1 MCLRKLWDA
10 LSLKKQMQ
18 DQYVNNGF
26 KWEKLF
32 TINSMQEKVFLI
44 LMVLLSTKKDSKRL
58 SWMKNYA
65 QIPLNYKAASE
76 IKTITRSVSPGIWQ
90 ELISYIDYRWKEID

>member
-65 QIPLNYKAASE
+65 QIPLNYKAAS
-76 IKTITRSVSPGIWQ
+76 
-90 ELISYIDYRWKEID
+90 

>member
-1 MCLRKLWDA
+1 MSIMA
-10 LSLKKQMQ
+10 LVYISFM
-18 DQYVNNGF
+18 DCT

-32 TINSMQEKVFLI
+32 TINSMQEKAFLI

-58 SWMKNYA
+58 SWMKNYT
-65 QIPLNYKAASE
+65 QIPLNYKAASY

-90 ELISYIDYRWKEID
+90 EFISYIDYRWKEID

>member
-65 QIPLNYKAASE
+65 QILLNFEAAS
-76 IKTITRSVSPGIWQ
+76 
-90 ELISYIDYRWKEID
+90 